1 MDVMKKEIIILVLIL
16 ICTISGSAQR
26 NRFFLYTQDGYQSSV
41 FSLNIPS
48 DDEKAEYEEKSESF
62 FLSFGAGYYFNN
74 DFSMEVGVFGLN
86 PSVNKTLIVG
96 AKAGVAQYSC
106 ITGNVYWGI
115 SGSYRLVK
123 YIVNGSSDLFH
134 DFYIEPLII
143 EIRSKNNHWGFQT
156 SLVGFEVMTHTSRS
170 YDEKTNT
177 FGLNENKFDRK
188 KDMTAFGISFNNI
201 SFKVIYYL

>member
-1 MDVMKKEIIILVLIL
+1 MWTFFSVLHYLRKIF
-16 ICTISGSAQR
+16 TSVQRISLDTS
-26 NRFFLYTQDGYQSSV
+26 
-41 FSLNIPS
+41 
-48 DDEKAEYEEKSESF
+48 
-62 FLSFGAGYYFNN
+62 
-74 DFSMEVGVFGLN
+74 
-86 PSVNKTLIVG
+86 
-96 AKAGVAQYSC
+96 
-106 ITGNVYWGI
+106 
-115 SGSYRLVK
+115 
-123 YIVNGSSDLFH
+123 
-134 DFYIEPLII
+134 